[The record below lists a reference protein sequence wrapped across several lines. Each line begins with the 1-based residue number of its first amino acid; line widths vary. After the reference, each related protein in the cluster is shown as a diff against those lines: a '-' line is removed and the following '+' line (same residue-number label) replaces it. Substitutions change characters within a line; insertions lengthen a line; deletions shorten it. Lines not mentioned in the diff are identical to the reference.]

1 MARHTEFHTRTA
13 IRPLGRRSDI
23 NITPFID
30 VLLVLIVIFL
40 AALPIGQQGTDVDV
54 PQQPQQSAA
63 PARSD
68 EIVLEYFGNGRV
80 SINTE
85 EVSVPAL
92 ASRLRSIFG
101 PRRDKTLFIAGSGS
115 LRYGDIV
122 QVIDIAK
129 GAGVTR
135 IGVITDGMRRAA
147 DLPPIG

>member
-13 IRPLGRRSDI
+13 IRPLGRRSEI

-40 AALPIGQQGTDVDV
+40 AALPIGQQGTDVDL
-54 PQQPQQSAA
+54 PQQTQQSAA

-85 EVSVPAL
+85 EVSVRAL

-129 GAGVTR
+129 GASVTR